1 MHDLLTLSSFVSERS
16 HACCPGQL
24 TRHSLFSGQ
33 QHLAE
38 CWPWCTDA
46 CMSSR
51 PSKLTLS
58 RAMNTDL
65 QAGVTSIQ
73 QLQTNNSE
81 WRQTFVV
88 RHVAIDQPEVCS

>member
-1 MHDLLTLSSFVSERS
+1 
-16 HACCPGQL
+16 
-24 TRHSLFSGQ
+24 
-33 QHLAE
+33 
-38 CWPWCTDA
+38 
-46 CMSSR
+46 MSSR

-58 RAMNTDL
+58 RAMITDL